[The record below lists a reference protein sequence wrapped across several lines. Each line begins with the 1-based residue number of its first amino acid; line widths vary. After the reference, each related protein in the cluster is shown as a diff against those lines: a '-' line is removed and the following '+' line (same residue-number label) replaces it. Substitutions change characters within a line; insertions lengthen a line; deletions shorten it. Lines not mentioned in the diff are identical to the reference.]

1 MQLFHGSSNIIEQ
14 PVFGGGKLHNDYGR
28 GFYCTKSYDMACE
41 WAVDVDRDGVVNQY
55 EIDARELKVLDLNS
69 HQYTVINWLAIL
81 LANREFDIQ
90 SDFGSEAKQYLLA
103 NFLVDDYDKYDLIIG
118 NRADDRYFSFAQDFL
133 NNVIS
138 VRTLSRAMHLG
149 ELGEQVVLKSSKAFE
164 TIKYVSYTDVK
175 RSEWYFK
182 KSGRDTG
189 ARKQYDDMRREPW
202 TRGETYMLQIIEEEI
217 RNNDERLRL

>member
-28 GFYCTKSYDMACE
+28 GFYCTQSLDMACE

-118 NRADDRYFSFAQDFL
+118 NRADDRYFSFDRIF
-133 NNVIS
+133 
-138 VRTLSRAMHLG
+138 
-149 ELGEQVVLKSSKAFE
+149 
-164 TIKYVSYTDVK
+164 
-175 RSEWYFK
+175 
-182 KSGRDTG
+182 
-189 ARKQYDDMRREPW
+189 
-202 TRGETYMLQIIEEEI
+202 
-217 RNNDERLRL
+217 